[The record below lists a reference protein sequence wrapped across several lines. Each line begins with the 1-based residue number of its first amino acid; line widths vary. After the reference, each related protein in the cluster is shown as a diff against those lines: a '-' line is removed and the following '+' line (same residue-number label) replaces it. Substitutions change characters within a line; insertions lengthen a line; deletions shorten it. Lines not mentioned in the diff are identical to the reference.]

1 MARCVT
7 CGTHSREENPMLD
20 AFFCTHCE
28 ALWCVRCEGAKDRS
42 CPEWG
47 STGVTSFTLTD
58 DAYL

>member
-1 MARCVT
+1 
-7 CGTHSREENPMLD
+7 MLD

-42 CPEWG
+42 CPECG